1 MKNSLRGCFEKLDL
15 ISIACIG
22 KIMPLKREKKEQ
34 ILKILKDKISSSKS
48 LVFFDYQNIATVN
61 LNGLR
66 DKLFYKSASLSVF
79 KNTLLKKAFDKNLSQ
94 ELTGPTAVLFAGED
108 PVEPIKELYE
118 FKKEHETLNIKF
130 GVLDGAFISQNQVNM
145 LAELP
150 AKQELAAKVVE
161 GLSSPVRSLVGVL
174 SGAQKKFITVLQQMS
189 TNAKEV

>member
-1 MKNSLRGCFEKLDL
+1 
-15 ISIACIG
+15 
-22 KIMPLKREKKEQ
+22 MPLKREKKEQ